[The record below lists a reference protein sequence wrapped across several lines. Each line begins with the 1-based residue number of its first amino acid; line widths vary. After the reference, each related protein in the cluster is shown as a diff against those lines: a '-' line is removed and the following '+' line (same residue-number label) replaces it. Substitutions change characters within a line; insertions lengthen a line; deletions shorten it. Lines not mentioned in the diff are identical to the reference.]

1 MDMLKT
7 DAQIL
12 LQILNIQD
20 KDKLILIKEDT
31 DSDGNFIIAHAL
43 RHIFQDEN
51 RGVCLVMLQ
60 NNLIHYQSV
69 GKRLNYNL
77 QENITTKRATIIEP
91 LTTIVEDIG
100 AANPK
105 LLNSDTNIVVNNFCK
120 EIENQLQDLLIKCSG
135 LIYVIIDNLSCL
147 LDIGWEFKHCM
158 HFVNMLIN
166 LNDRVNVIVSVHQAT
181 SDDQHLATAMNYISD
196 IVVSVESLKAGRS
209 PIVTGIINIKRNDTS
224 VENYHFKTSEKGNE
238 ETVRLRFKGKRNSTK
253 PYNESDVKAKIL
265 LPLPSNYLLAVL
277 GLILLVFTAVIVIEK
292 QLPPGLK
299 VIDEHKHPD
308 RFIAERAYDH
318 LRNLTSLGPRVAGS
332 YINEVL
338 TVNLLRKEI
347 ETIIKNAKKKH
358 VIELDIQKVSG
369 SFALEFLDGMTNVYN
384 GLQNVVVRVGSHIN
398 SPHSLLINCHFDT
411 VVDSPGGSDDG
422 AGCAVMLEI
431 LRVISRS
438 DRTLRHNIIFLF
450 NGGEENFLPAS
461 HGFITQHKWA
471 KEVRAFI
478 NLEACGA
485 GGREILF
492 QAGPNHPWILETYS
506 EEVPYP
512 YASSLAQEIFQS
524 GVIPGDTDYRIFRDF
539 GNLSG
544 LDFAWSSNGYVYH
557 TKFDTLDQVPLG
569 SLQRTGDNILS
580 LARGMAQG
588 HQLADIENHRAG
600 NLVFFDFLGAFV
612 VRWPMLISDIINTL
626 SVIFSI
632 YTIMENSKENKNV
645 VSKHNYFKRL
655 FNAMGAVVGTW
666 FASAL
671 FCLAI
676 AISLNLL
683 DRTMAWYGRPL
694 WVFFLYMVPTTLASK
709 FVIYMHAKYSHKDI
723 NVWPWTV
730 FQIYYDAYQLIW
742 TVVLTI
748 GTILRIR
755 SSFIALLSAVFMAVA
770 NLLKSKLFQ
779 KQRDGKWLIFHVL
792 VLGLPFVQGFYLLI
806 GALYLF
812 IPIMG
817 RAGAGNNSEI
827 LISLMISVLFALQVS
842 FAVPLI
848 LLVMDP
854 YKVLNLLLGVFL
866 ISVGVL
872 LLTPLGFPYSGDPRA
887 PAPQKFML
895 SHTKRTF
902 HSAAGDVMHE
912 SSGYWIIDLDINSPH
927 TVDRFVPEVATAQ
940 LIDKDCA
947 AYLYCGLPYLV
958 PVLSMIWKT
967 HFIPAP
973 PPIFE
978 KPTVMKVLNRDKIK
992 IGPSHMGFM
1001 LSPVSGVD
1009 LHNWSLPSV
1018 PLVTTVPWNNR
1029 KTYFVFYGT
1038 GYESVPLKLSMN
1050 FTVPKEHKG
1059 PIADVAVTGHYFF
1072 GKSKTSA
1079 EFQELIEKFP
1089 SWTAVTSWSSSY
1101 ESWIF

>member
-1 MDMLKT
+1 M
-7 DAQIL
+7 
-12 LQILNIQD
+12 
-20 KDKLILIKEDT
+20 
-31 DSDGNFIIAHAL
+31 S
-43 RHIFQDEN
+43 
-51 RGVCLVMLQ
+51 
-60 NNLIHYQSV
+60 S
-69 GKRLNYNL
+69 
-77 QENITTKRATIIEP
+77 
-91 LTTIVEDIG
+91 
-100 AANPK
+100 
-105 LLNSDTNIVVNNFCK
+105 
-120 EIENQLQDLLIKCSG
+120 
-135 LIYVIIDNLSCL
+135 
-147 LDIGWEFKHCM
+147 
-158 HFVNMLIN
+158 
-166 LNDRVNVIVSVHQAT
+166 
-181 SDDQHLATAMNYISD
+181 
-196 IVVSVESLKAGRS
+196 
-209 PIVTGIINIKRNDTS
+209 
-224 VENYHFKTSEKGNE
+224 NE

-253 PYNESDVKAKIL
+253 PYNETDVKTKVL

-292 QLPPGLK
+292 QLPPALK
-299 VIDEHKHPD
+299 IIDEQKYPD

-332 YINEVL
+332 YVNEVL

-347 ETIIKNAKKKH
+347 ETIITNAKKKH
-358 VIELDIQKVSG
+358 VIELDIQK
-369 SFALEFLDGMTNVYN
+369 
-384 GLQNVVVRVGSHIN
+384 NVVVRVGSHVN

-431 LRVISRS
+431 LRVISQS
-438 DRTLRHNIIFLF
+438 DRMLRHNIIFLF

-544 LDFAWSSNGYVYH
+544 LDFAWSANGYVYH

-588 HQLADIENHRAG
+588 HQLADIESHRAG

-612 VRWPMLISDIINTL
+612 IRWPMLISDIINTL

-666 FASAL
+666 FASAI
-671 FCLAI
+671 FCVII
-676 AISLNLL
+676 AICLNLL

-694 WVFFLYMVPTTLASK
+694 WVFFLYMVPTTLVSK
-709 FVIYMHAKYSHKDI
+709 FVIFAHAKYNHKDI
-723 NVWPWTV
+723 EVWPWTV

-755 SSFIALLSAVFMAVA
+755 SSFIALLSAVFMAMA
-770 NLLKSKLFQ
+770 NLLKSKLFAKQ
-779 KQRDGKWLIFHVL
+779 KDGKWLIFHVL

-827 LISLMISVLFALQVS
+827 LISLMISILFALQVS

-848 LLVMDP
+848 LLVMDS
-854 YKVLNLLLGVFL
+854 YKVFNLLLGVFL

-927 TVDRFVPEVATAQ
+927 TVDRFVPEVAAAE
-940 LIDKDCA
+940 LIDKECA
-947 AYLYCGLPYLV
+947 VYLYCGLPYLV

-967 HFIPAP
+967 HFITAP
-973 PPIFE
+973 PPTFE
-978 KPTVMKVLNRDKIK
+978 KPTVMKVLTRDKIN
-992 IGPSHMGFM
+992 IGERIIIELTGPSHMGFM
-1001 LSPVSGVD
+1001 LSPASGVE
-1009 LHNWSLPSV
+1009 LHSWSLPSK
-1018 PLVTTVPWNNR
+1018 PLVTAVPWNNR
-1029 KTYFVFYGT
+1029 KTYFVFYST

-1050 FTVPKEHKG
+1050 FTVPKQHKG
-1059 PIADVAVTGHYFF
+1059 PIADVAVTGHHFF
-1072 GKSKTSA
+1072 GVSKTSSD
-1079 EFQELIEKFP
+1079 FQKLIDKFP